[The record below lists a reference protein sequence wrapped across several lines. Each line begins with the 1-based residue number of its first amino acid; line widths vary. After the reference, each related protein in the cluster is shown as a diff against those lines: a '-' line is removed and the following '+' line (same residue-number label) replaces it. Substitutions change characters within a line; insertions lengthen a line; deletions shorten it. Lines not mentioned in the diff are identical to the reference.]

1 MRPSPYGC
9 QPNSKDYGKNSSKS
23 GGKGSKDYGK
33 NSSDSGGKGSKDYG
47 MNSSGKGDRFAEL
60 QKCFDTMSDRIVDL
74 QRTCEKLKL
83 ENDRLKED
91 YHALLESERHLEVEN
106 EIMTMENNR
115 LQTEKNEIMTMENKR
130 LQTENNRLTVLQTEI
145 CRLQRLQLE
154 VDPMQSSLQ
163 PKVDRLQT
171 EILQSEPLR
180 QHTDTV
186 WLQATDKLQAEVD
199 RLQIEF
205 DCMVAA
211 NKRLRHGI
219 TQHAEQASKLKDS
232 LNELAYPY
240 AYPYATIR

>member
-1 MRPSPYGC
+1 MPRCSPYG
-9 QPNSKDYGKNSSKS
+9 YGS
-23 GGKGSKDYGK
+23 GKGSKDYGK
-33 NSSDSGGKGSKDYG
+33 GSMSSVMLES
-47 MNSSGKGDRFAEL
+47 M
-60 QKCFDTMSDRIVDL
+60 TDRIVEL
-74 QRTCEKLKL
+74 QRICERLKL

-91 YHALLESERHLEVEN
+91 YQALLENEREREVGN
-106 EIMTMENNR
+106 EIMKLENDR
-115 LQTEKNEIMTMENKR
+115 
-130 LQTENNRLTVLQTEI
+130 LQTEI
-145 CRLQRLQLE
+145 CR
-154 VDPMQSSLQ
+154 
-163 PKVDRLQT
+163 
-171 EILQSEPLR
+171 LQSEPLR

-240 AYPYATIR
+240 ATIR

>member
-74 QRTCEKLKL
+74 QTTCEKLKL

-91 YHALLESERHLEVEN
+91 YQALLESERLLEVDN

-115 LQTEKNEIMTMENKR
+115 LQTE
-130 LQTENNRLTVLQTEI
+130 NNRL
-145 CRLQRLQLE
+145 QLD
-154 VDPMQSSLQ
+154 VYPMQSSLQ

-199 RLQIEF
+199 RLQIEY

-219 TQHAEQASKLKDS
+219 VKHAEQASQMEDS
-232 LNELAYPY
+232 LNELAYPF
-240 AYPYATIR
+240 ATIY

>member
-115 LQTEKNEIMTMENKR
+115 LQTEKNEIMTMENNR

-163 PKVDRLQT
+163 PKVDRLQ
-171 EILQSEPLR
+171 ESLDQL
-180 QHTDTV
+180 H
-186 WLQATDKLQAEVD
+186 
-199 RLQIEF
+199 IEY
-205 DCMVAA
+205 DYMVAA

-219 TQHAEQASKLKDS
+219 VKHAEQASQMEDS
-232 LNELAYPY
+232 LNELAYPF
-240 AYPYATIR
+240 ATIY

>member
-33 NSSDSGGKGSKDYG
+33 NSSDSGGNGSKDYG
-47 MNSSGKGDRFAEL
+47 MNSSGKGDRLAEL

-74 QRTCEKLKL
+74 QGTCEKLKL

-115 LQTEKNEIMTMENKR
+115 LQIEKNEIMTMENNR

-145 CRLQRLQLE
+145 CR
-154 VDPMQSSLQ
+154 
-163 PKVDRLQT
+163 
-171 EILQSEPLR
+171 LQSEPLR

-205 DCMVAA
+205 DCMGAA

-219 TQHAEQASKLKDS
+219 TKHAEQASKLEAS

-240 AYPYATIR
+240 ATIRLAARASRWHPLPVARCMV